1 MAGAT
6 DCRGIS
12 VGTAPIYLI
21 CDNDGVYGQIFTARL
36 RAIGIQ
42 DRPISPKSPWQNAYV
57 ERLIGTLRR
66 DCLDHVL
73 IFGEPNLRRVLT
85 AYSIYYN
92 EMRTHLG
99 LSKDAPLPPGCPAIW
114 AYNHGGN
121 PTRIAPSLRADMI
134 FGNDRGQ
141 RKAPGF

>member
-66 DCLDHVL
+66 ELSGSCADLWRAE
-73 IFGEPNLRRVLT
+73 FTAGSNRVLDLLQRDAHASWIEQGRAPT
-85 AYSIYYN
+85 AGLSSD
-92 EMRTHLG
+92 LG
-99 LSKDAPLPPGCPAIW
+99 L
-114 AYNHGGN
+114 
-121 PTRIAPSLRADMI
+121 
-134 FGNDRGQ
+134 
-141 RKAPGF
+141 